1 MKLSP
6 PHGLSQSHI
15 CSPKGLCPNDYQSG
29 WEKGGGVKT
38 PGEKPFALEM
48 WGCVIISTA
57 ATRSRTETAGSR
69 PARLQAQNI
78 CRVGNKM
85 CRGPSLSRHQ
95 ASLPRHSPPSP
106 KRGGRQNHRG
116 WGGLHHACARRR
128 HKEGVPA
135 PAKEAWLQTGTEA
148 GCISKSCDPRGPQC
162 LRPGPGNNFRFGK
175 MKFSS
180 VRF

>member
-15 CSPKGLCPNDYQSG
+15 CSPKGLCPNDYHPG
-29 WEKGGGVKT
+29 WGKGGGVKT

-57 ATRSRTETAGSR
+57 AIRSRTETAGSR

-85 CRGPSLSRHQ
+85 CRGPSLSRHR
-95 ASLPRHSPPSP
+95 ASLPRHSPLSP
-106 KRGGRQNHRG
+106 KRGGRQNHRSG
-116 WGGLHHACARRR
+116 RGAAPRLCTAKTQRR
-128 HKEGVPA
+128 HASSSERSLAANGNRGRMH
-135 PAKEAWLQTGTEA
+135 LQTV
-148 GCISKSCDPRGPQC
+148 
-162 LRPGPGNNFRFGK
+162 RPTRTAASPARAW
-175 MKFSS
+175 
-180 VRF
+180 